1 MIQRT
6 LTLLSIFILISCSS
20 GAGCSDG
27 CDGLSNETYPE
38 PPAVGGEVL
47 DNVVRA
53 RLTETALDFLGSSFG
68 ALLGGFFTV
77 EGDQTKFY
85 LDETLLGDES
95 PVLVRDGCDGPGGA
109 TDPCDPSLQTPPS
122 WLGFSNETLQ
132 ESLVLSWEDATEDAG
147 PGLRASINNL
157 ELDLDMVLLTNFDT
171 DLVPAAAC
179 HIRNKPGRAAIT
191 VDELSFVLRIA
202 VEDGLVGPTLSLT
215 PEEVVIDLGAGG
227 QLSAV
232 ALDITACDGLTPGD
246 EACADPVCDSPDAEC
261 PDLCEIL
268 DLAGELSDLLL
279 NVFQPVFDE
288 LARTLEAVI
297 GDALVA
303 ALSDLPLGIE
313 GAVSLKE
320 LAGSLLARSSDL
332 ALKVAASNNLDIAGP
347 SPGRGLDIGL
357 IGGTSALTTAPCAS
371 ASTPVDF
378 SQLVGAPPEF
388 TGFVELPSSD
398 GENSVFEAY
407 HVALTISEAFLSQ
420 AMYSVF
426 STGTL
431 CLNLTSSD
439 VAELTDGQF
448 TLTAGL
454 LEGFASEIVGLAEPM
469 APAAIGIQAREAPRV
484 RIGAG
489 RQLAEGIAD
498 PLVEIVMDDLAV
510 DISLFIDGAFH
521 RVAGLSSDLRVAMNV
536 ARTDNDVLQL
546 VVEGIT
552 VENTEQIY
560 NEIAEGA
567 DLSGLFEFMVD
578 FAIQTALGDQLQFEL
593 DFADAIGE
601 ALGAPVTLNINT
613 VRRDLGAD
621 GAAYLSAYATLCS
634 EADLLNESNPACFVP
649 PPSPVDEEST
659 TEAFW
664 RNAPASDQAFPSE
677 GQLRWQAPALPGIL
691 EARVDEGIW
700 YQVATESL
708 GDTELQSYALN
719 QSSLNAAGYH
729 EIEFRLR
736 YSHGRY
742 TKTLT
747 LGKRSWLFDSI
758 APKIVERSEELH
770 PEFWVV
776 REIGSPESLTFE
788 AQDPSTGAWVDWA
801 LANKCSV
808 DFRWVDLAGNASEVI
823 RFETKTA
830 DGSTT
835 SVSDAIFGTESCD
848 ASGSD
853 DASSGCA
860 GGSGAAEILGL
871 WTLGLWYRRRQKKH
885 SPN

>member
-6 LTLLSIFILISCSS
+6 LTLFLIFALISCSS
-20 GAGCSDG
+20 GAGCSGG
-27 CDGLSNETYPE
+27 CDGLSTDPYPD

-53 RLTETALDFLGSSFG
+53 RLTETALNFLGTSFASLLGDFL
-68 ALLGGFFTV
+68 TV

-85 LDETLLGDES
+85 LDEALLGDES

-109 TDPCDPSLQTPPS
+109 TDPCAAESVTPPS
-122 WLGFSNETLQ
+122 WLGFSNEVLQ
-132 ESLVLSWEDATEDAG
+132 NSLVLSWEDETDTAG

-157 ELDLDMVLLTNFDT
+157 ELDLDLVLLTNFDT
-171 DLVPAAAC
+171 DLIPAAAC
-179 HIRNKPGRAAIT
+179 HIRNKPGRAAVTIK
-191 VDELSFVLRIA
+191 ELSFVLRVA
-202 VEDGLVGPTLSLT
+202 VEDGIAGPTLSLV
-215 PEEVVIDLGAGG
+215 PEDVVIDLGAGG

-246 EACADPVCDSPDAEC
+246 ENCADPVCDNVDAEC
-261 PDLCEIL
+261 QDLCEIL

-288 LARTLEAVI
+288 LARTLETVI
-297 GDALVA
+297 GDALVE
-303 ALSDLPLGIE
+303 ALTDLPLGIE

-332 ALKVAASNNLDIAGP
+332 ALKVAASNNLSIEGP

-357 IGGTSALTTAPCAS
+357 VGGTSAVTTAPCAS
-371 ASTPVDF
+371 ASTPIDF
-378 SQLVGAPPEF
+378 SELVGSPPEF
-388 TGFVELPSSD
+388 TGFVELPTTDGSS
-398 GENSVFEAY
+398 SVFEAY

-439 VAELTDGQF
+439 VSELTDGQF

-489 RQLAEGIAD
+489 RQLAEGITD
-498 PLVEIVMDDLAV
+498 PLVEVVMDDLAI

-521 RVAGLSSDLRVAMNV
+521 RVAGLASDLRVAMNV
-536 ARTDNDVLQL
+536 SRTESDILEL

-560 NEIAEGA
+560 NEIAPGA

-578 FAIQTALGDQLQFEL
+578 FAIQTALGDQLAFEL

-601 ALGAPVTLNINT
+601 ALGAPITLNINT
-613 VRRDLGAD
+613 IRRDLGAD

-634 EADLLNESNPACFVP
+634 DADLTNEANPACYVP
-649 PPSPVDEEST
+649 PAPPVDEGTT

-664 RNAPASDQAFPSE
+664 RDAPPDSMAFPSR
-677 GQLRWQAPALPGIL
+677 GILGWQGAKLPGVL
-691 EARVDEGIW
+691 EARVDDGLW
-700 YQVATESL
+700 YQIAKNQKPDGQVVYELSQASL
-708 GDTELQSYALN
+708 H
-719 QSSLNAAGYH
+719 AAGFH
-729 EIEFRLR
+729 TVEFRVR
-736 YSHGRY
+736 YPRGRHID
-742 TKTLT
+742 TLK
-747 LGKRSWLFDSI
+747 LGKRTWLFDSI
-758 APKIVERSEELH
+758 APQIISSEGSH
-770 PEFWVV
+770 PKDWVV
-776 REIGSPESLTFE
+776 REVGTPESVRFE
-788 AQDPSTGAWVDWA
+788 ALDPATGQW
-801 LANKCSV
+801 LNYQTISGTSPTE
-808 DFRWVDLAGNASEVI
+808 FRWVDAAGNSSEHVSLSI
-823 RFETKTA
+823 EETSDSA
-830 DGSTT
+830 LNVESDET
-835 SVSDAIFGTESCD
+835 SSSNCATGT
-848 ASGSD
+848 
-853 DASSGCA
+853 
-860 GGSGAAEILGL
+860 GAAEVLALSALGL
-871 WTLGLWYRRRQKKH
+871 WLQRRRRRKF
-885 SPN
+885 P